1 VSKPIKLNLENYSDN
16 FFEVNHKNGF
26 LPKDSP
32 LAVLPK
38 KYTELQ
44 VLIDEMPIKKDDGTD
59 GFAVKKRWYRGCG
72 KQSFKFKTP
81 CK

>member
-1 VSKPIKLNLENYSDN
+1 MSKPIKLNLENYSDN

-59 GFAVKKRWYRGCG
+59 GLKIGRAHV
-72 KQSFKFKTP
+72 
-81 CK
+81 